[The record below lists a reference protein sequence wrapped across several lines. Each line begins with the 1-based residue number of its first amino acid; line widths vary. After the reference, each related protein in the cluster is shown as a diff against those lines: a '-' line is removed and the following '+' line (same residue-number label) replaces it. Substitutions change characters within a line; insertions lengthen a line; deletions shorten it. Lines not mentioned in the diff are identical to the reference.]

1 MAIDLHGWVFWL
13 SSSLL
18 FACCLIVG
26 SCYAKHRARAYD
38 LAEQLRRSRV
48 ALKRARA
55 QLRARIE
62 RQKLTLRASNDVIF
76 YWNARSGLLRWSASG
91 GRFFG
96 MPPRPINAWRL
107 LQRCIDPRD
116 RQRVQY
122 ELQRFLAGGEAV
134 WENEFTLKVRGKT
147 RIPVRVRGIVV
158 RDAAGKPRKMVGAV
172 CDMTDARAAR
182 DAARALARAARLAT
196 IGEITAG
203 ITHEVNQPLGAILNN
218 AETGLFLLQRKRP
231 SITLLRAILED
242 IRKDDLRASQVVRR
256 TRLLLQNR
264 AMVREPVNLNKVLT
278 EAVDL
283 LWMQARR
290 RGIALR
296 FSPGAIPS
304 IEGDAVHLQQ
314 VIINLIG
321 NALDAT
327 EVDITG
333 SKQVEVLSQFREGNI
348 RVSVRDTGCG
358 IASEHLEAIFESFHS
373 GKAEGLGIGL
383 SIARAIVKAH
393 GGLIF
398 AENNKHGPG
407 ATVAFELP
415 VPVDASTVSLSQETL
430 RVRQA
435 AD

>member
-13 SSSLL
+13 ASSVL
-18 FACCLIVG
+18 FACSLILG
-26 SCYAKHRARAYD
+26 HRYAQHRARARD
-38 LAEQLRRSRV
+38 LSEQLRRSRL
-48 ALKRARA
+48 ALKRARV

-76 YWNARSGLLRWSASG
+76 YWNANSDLLRWSANG
-91 GRFFG
+91 GRFFDA
-96 MPPRPINAWRL
+96 PPRPRNAWRL
-107 LQRCIDPRD
+107 LQRCVDKRE
-116 RQRVQY
+116 RERVLH
-122 ELQRFLAGGEAV
+122 ELQRFMAGGEAV
-134 WENEFTLKVRGKT
+134 WENEFTLRGRGRT
-147 RIPVRVRGIVV
+147 RVPVRVRGILI
-158 RDAAGKPRKMVGAV
+158 RDAAGKPRKMVGALS
-172 CDMTDARAAR
+172 DMTDARAAK

-231 SITLLRAILED
+231 SISMLKAILED

-256 TRLLLQNR
+256 TRALLQNR
-264 AMVREPVNLNKVLT
+264 EMVREQVNLNKVLA

-290 RGIALR
+290 RAITLTL
-296 FSPGAIPS
+296 SPGSIPS
-304 IEGDAVHLQQ
+304 ITGDAVHLQQ

-327 EVDITG
+327 EVDIAG
-333 SKQVEVLSQFREGNI
+333 SKRVEVLSQYVDGGI

-358 IASEHLEAIFESFHS
+358 IAPEHLESIFDSFHS

-383 SIARAIVKAH
+383 SIARAIVRAH
-393 GGLIF
+393 GGHIF
-398 AENNKHGPG
+398 AENNQHGPG
-407 ATVAFELP
+407 ATVSFELP
-415 VPVDASTVSLSQETL
+415 VVDASTAQFPPETL
-430 RVRQA
+430 LVRQA